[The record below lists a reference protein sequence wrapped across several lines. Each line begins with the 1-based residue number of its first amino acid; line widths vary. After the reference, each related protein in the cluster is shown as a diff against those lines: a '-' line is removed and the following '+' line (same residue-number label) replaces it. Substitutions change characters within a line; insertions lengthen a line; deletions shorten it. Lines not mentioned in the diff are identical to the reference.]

1 MRKNL
6 LLKDYLEG
14 FKLNDRTILARAIT
28 LIESSHPD
36 HQKLSAELL
45 KSLLPQT
52 GRARRIGISGT
63 PGVGKS
69 TFIEIFGKLLTTQNK
84 KVAVLTVD
92 PTSQVSGGSILGDKT
107 RMNELAIDPNAFIR
121 PTPSGDTLGGVA
133 KKTRETLLLCEAF
146 GFDYVLVETVGVG
159 QSETQVAK
167 MTDIF
172 IMLLQPGSGDDL
184 QGIKRG
190 ILELVDMV
198 VVTKDDGDQ
207 TKMIERAKHDYQ
219 KALEI
224 LRHET
229 KVPPVLSSS
238 SLTKKG
244 YSEIEKYLENYFTHE
259 KELIIQKRNHQNL
272 QWMWDLVYQGLLG
285 SFKEKITPNEIHLM
299 EEDILKKKIT
309 PVEAASKLLSHFLS
323 PHLPKKL

>member
-6 LLKDYLEG
+6 TLTDYLEG
-14 FKLNDRTILARAIT
+14 FKNQDRTILARAIT
-28 LIESSHPD
+28 LVESSLPE
-36 HQKLSAELL
+36 HQKLSSELL
-45 KSLLPQT
+45 KTLLPQT
-52 GRARRIGISGT
+52 GGARRIGISGT

-69 TFIEIFGKLLTTQNK
+69 TFIEIFGKLLTAQNK

-146 GFDYVLVETVGVG
+146 GFDDVLVETVGVG
-159 QSETQVAK
+159 QSETQVAQ

-190 ILELVDMV
+190 ILELVDLV
-198 VVTKDDGDQ
+198 IVTKDDGDQ
-207 TKMIERAKHDYQ
+207 AKMIERVKHDYQ

-224 LRHET
+224 LRHDS

-238 SLTKKG
+238 SVTKKG
-244 YSEIEKYLENYFTHE
+244 FSEIEKYLENYFTKE
-259 KELIIQKRNHQNL
+259 KDLIIQKRNRQNI
-272 QWMWDLVYQGLLG
+272 QWMWDLVHQGLVE
-285 SFKEKITPNEIHLM
+285 SFKEKISAAEIKKM
-299 EEDILKKKIT
+299 EEDILLLKRT
-309 PVEAASKLLSHFLS
+309 PVEASDKLLSRFKMPIS
-323 PHLPKKL
+323 KN

>member
-6 LLKDYLEG
+6 SLTDYLEG
-14 FKLNDRTILARAIT
+14 FKNQDRTILSKAIT
-28 LIESSHPD
+28 LVESSLPE
-36 HQKLSAELL
+36 HQKLSSELL
-45 KSLLPQT
+45 KTLLPQT
-52 GRARRIGISGT
+52 GGARRMGISGT

-69 TFIEIFGKLLTTQNK
+69 TFIEIFGKLLTAQNK

-121 PTPSGDTLGGVA
+121 PTPAGDTLGGVA

-159 QSETQVAK
+159 QSETQVAQ

-190 ILELVDMV
+190 ILELVDLV

-224 LRHET
+224 LRHDS

-238 SLTKKG
+238 SVTKKG
-244 YSEIEKYLENYFTHE
+244 FPEIEKYLSTYFTNE
-259 KELIIQKRNHQNL
+259 KDHIIQKRNRQNL
-272 QWMWDLVYQGLLG
+272 QWMWDLVHQGLIE
-285 SFKEKITPNEIHLM
+285 SFREKISVTEIQKM
-299 EEDILKKKIT
+299 EEDILLMKRT
-309 PVEAASKLLSHFLS
+309 PVEASDKLLSRFKM
-323 PHLPKKL
+323 PIPKN